1 MKSLTQTIAEP
12 AHYDARMETSRGSS
26 GRFSLEEVIEKTVR
40 EVMVRA
46 PKTLP
51 GAATVGDVRRA
62 FERSSVRTVLLT
74 EGHRFVGAI
83 ERAGLPADA
92 PDSAAASEYVELQP
106 LLATPGMPISDA
118 VKLLEGRGEPRLII
132 VDEDGLTLRGLLCGS
147 GGATGFCVR

>member
-1 MKSLTQTIAEP
+1 MET
-12 AHYDARMETSRGSS
+12 DARMETSGGSS
-26 GRFSLEEVIEKTVR
+26 GRVSLEEVKEKTVG
-40 EVMVRA
+40 EVVIRA
-46 PKTLP
+46 PKTLS

-92 PDSAAASEYVELQP
+92 PDGAAASGYVELQP
-106 LLATPGMPISDA
+106 LVATPGMPISEA

-132 VDEDGLTLRGLLCGS
+132 VDEDGFTLRGLLCAS

>member
-1 MKSLTQTIAEP
+1 
-12 AHYDARMETSRGSS
+12 METSGGSS
-26 GRFSLEEVIEKTVR
+26 GRVSLEEVIEKTVG
-40 EVMVRA
+40 EVMIRA

-51 GAATVGDVRRA
+51 GAATVGDVRRG

-92 PDSAAASEYVELQP
+92 PDSAAASGYVELQP
-106 LLATPGMPISDA
+106 LLATPRMPISEA
-118 VKLLEGRGEPRLII
+118 IKLLEGRGEPRLII
-132 VDEDGLTLRGLLCGS
+132 VDEDGFTLRGLLCAS